1 MHLSIFMHTEK
12 LLRKGGNSTTKD
24 WPCISGEIRKSCPEL
39 GCSGNKEGHTVQLD
53 SVNYKAT
60 EDTEPMNVCKTFGQP
75 ECQRRG
81 NKMEKSG
88 CLHPGEPDRNEL
100 RRYKCNL

>member
-1 MHLSIFMHTEK
+1 MGKSEK
-12 LLRKGGNSTTKD
+12 VAL
-24 WPCISGEIRKSCPEL
+24 EL
-39 GCSGNKEGHTVQLD
+39 GCSGNKEGDMVQLD

-75 ECQRRG
+75 ECPRRG

-88 CLHPGEPDRNEL
+88 YLHPGEPDRNEL